1 MRRLLAAAS
10 AAAFA
15 TLAFSVPAQAAD
27 LEYVTLN
34 EQGLK
39 QVLIKKSWGPA
50 WFGPVESYEAK
61 SSTKGAKPELC
72 DVNAKT
78 IKGTKSAQHSRMQ
91 MAFTQSKADHLLA
104 LTQYI
109 FQYADV
115 NAGEAAWNQLIAAS
129 NSCAGTQ
136 VKDIVV
142 DGTKVGTAT
151 VKTTVIVRPSMYNQ
165 DQLIVNVDIQLDKP
179 LPGGTATIESA
190 DLINTFTYTGA
201 AISQVAAYKY
211 VPKQKNW
218 VFSEPQVATVE
229 TLALLGIQRYHL
241 TALKAV

>member
-1 MRRLLAAAS
+1 MRRLLAAAT
-10 AAAFA
+10 AAALA
-15 TLAFSVPAQAAD
+15 TLTISVPAQAAEK
-27 LEYVTLN
+27 EYVALN
-34 EQGLK
+34 EQGMK
-39 QVLIKKSWGPA
+39 QVLIKKSWGPK

-61 SSTKGAKPELC
+61 SSTQGAKPELC
-72 DVNAKT
+72 DINAKT
-78 IKGTKSAQHSRMQ
+78 IKGPKSAQHSRMQ
-91 MAFTQSKADHLLA
+91 MGFTQNKADHLLA
-104 LTQYI
+104 VQQDI

-115 NAGEAAWNQLIAAS
+115 NAGEAAWNQLVAAS
-129 NSCAGTQ
+129 NSCVGTQ

-179 LPGGTATIESA
+179 LPGGTGTIESA

-218 VFSEPQVATVE
+218 VFSEPQIATIE
-229 TLALLGIQRYHL
+229 TLALLAIQRYHL
-241 TALKAV
+241 TALKAL

>member
-15 TLAFSVPAQAAD
+15 TLAFSVPAQAAE

-39 QVLIKKSWGPA
+39 QVLIKKSWGPK
-50 WFGPVESYEAK
+50 WFGAVERYEAK
-61 SSTKGAKPELC
+61 SYAQGAKPELC
-72 DVNAKT
+72 DVNTKT
-78 IKGTKSAQHSRMQ
+78 IKGTKSAQHSYMQ
-91 MAFTQSKADHLLA
+91 MDFAQSKADHLLSVM
-104 LTQYI
+104 QYV

-115 NAGEAAWNQLIAAS
+115 NAGEAAWNQLVAAS
-129 NSCAGTQ
+129 NSCVGTR
-136 VKDIVV
+136 VTDIVV

-190 DLINTFTYTGA
+190 DLINIFTYTGA
-201 AISQVAAYKY
+201 AISEVAAYKY